1 MTPSTRRQPAPPPKT
16 PMAWQLLWGWPLFGL
31 LLEAQLHALIV
42 WQESMAVAGKDAWDR
57 CVVRYCGGV
66 PIDG

>member
-1 MTPSTRRQPAPPPKT
+1 MAPSPSRQLAQP
-16 PMAWQLLWGWPLFGL
+16 PMASRLLWAWPLFDL
-31 LLEAQLHALIV
+31 LLEAQLRALIV
-42 WQESMAVAGKDAWDR
+42 WQESMAMVAKDAWDR